1 MIVYM
6 TSKGA
11 TRREHIMECKFASL
25 TVEQVAYLVSADVD
39 AMIVT
44 HSKIREIENVFDL
57 CNPELD
63 GEGITAI
70 RNRVVDTLAQ
80 LTSNARERGNFELF
94 QQLHNNMSGITAV
107 IDNIMFAR
115 EFVS

>member
-1 MIVYM
+1 
-6 TSKGA
+6 
-11 TRREHIMECKFASL
+11 MEYKFAKL

-39 AMIVT
+39 DMVVT
-44 HSKIREIENVFDL
+44 HRKIREIEDMFDL

-63 GEGITAI
+63 ADGITAI
-70 RNRVVDTLAQ
+70 RNSVVDTPAQ

-107 IDNIMFAR
+107 IDNMMMAR
-115 EFVS
+115 NFI